1 VLLADDH
8 PFILRGI
15 AEHLRR
21 APDIEVVAEATT
33 GQEAVEKA
41 RELRP
46 DVVIMDLVMPGIGGI
61 EAIRRIHALDPRIKT
76 LALTGESEAEA
87 LLEVLEA
94 GGSGFVQKAT
104 AHEDL
109 IPALRTVARNEVFL
123 YPSGQQLL
131 LRAYH
136 AQPARSGALL
146 EPLNEHEREILAL
159 AAEGYT
165 SAEIGKRVFLSPKT
179 VDSYRAQAMRKVGL
193 SHRSDLVR
201 FALRTGLL
209 KAAARAQALAGARR

>member
-8 PFILRGI
+8 PFLLRGI

-21 APDIEVVAEATT
+21 VPGIEVIAEAST
-33 GQEAVEKA
+33 GQEAVDRA

-46 DVVIMDLVMPGIGGI
+46 DVVVMDLVMPGIGGI

-94 GGSGFVQKAT
+94 GGSGFVQKTT

-123 YPSGQQLL
+123 YPSGQRLL

-136 AQPARSGALL
+136 AQPERNGVLL

-159 AAEGYT
+159 AAEGYN
-165 SAEIGKRVFLSPKT
+165 SAEIGKRLFLSPKT
-179 VDSYRAQAMRKVGL
+179 VDTYRAQAMRKVGL
-193 SHRSDLVR
+193 SHRSDLVK

-209 KAAARAQALAGARR
+209 KAPVRSEPMAGARG